1 MTTRLTLALAL
12 LAGSLVAQSPAPG
25 PDAVPTFAGPLRSAA
40 ELDEL
45 LAPLALYPDALVA
58 IVLPASTKPVDLVL
72 AERYLQ
78 AGGSP
83 ARFGEQPWDASVRAV
98 AHHRETLAWLNR
110 ELLWTRD
117 LAEAF
122 LAQPGDVMQA
132 IQRLRRA
139 AHAAGTLRSTA
150 QHEVIV
156 TADSIRI
163 VPANPEVIHA
173 PRYDSRVVYVERR
186 VYDPYPPV
194 VTFGTGYRV
203 GSWLSYDC
211 DWRHRRVY
219 VVDPLWYS
227 HAGWRDYRFHH
238 GPSWQTFTWVP
249 WTPAP
254 RVVVPR
260 HHYPRP
266 DYRRDHP
273 RYDAPPPRSRPEHVR
288 HDYRPPTRGYQPEP
302 RREDAPRPTPRAE
315 RPDYNPRS
323 SPDWRERRADR
334 AEPHSPPP
342 ARERVAHA
350 DPVPAPR
357 PEPPADLPRREDRLP
372 DSRRSYERDLR

>member
-1 MTTRLTLALAL
+1 MTTRLTTRLALVLTL
-12 LAGSLVAQSPAPG
+12 LAGPLVAQGPAPG
-25 PDAVPTFAGPLRSAA
+25 PDAVPTFAGRLRSPA

-58 IVLPASTKPVDLVL
+58 IVLPASTKPVDLML

-83 ARFGEQPWDASVRAV
+83 ARLGEVTAEASVRAI

-117 LAEAF
+117 LAAAF

-139 AHAAGTLRSTA
+139 AHAIGNLRSTA
-150 QHEVIV
+150 QHDVIV
-156 TADSIRI
+156 RADGIRI
-163 VPANPEVIHA
+163 VPANPDVIHA
-173 PRYDSRVVYVERR
+173 PRYDARVVYYSRPLFDR
-186 VYDPYPPV
+186 HPL
-194 VTFGTGYRV
+194 VTFGPGYRV

-211 DWRHRRVY
+211 DWRHRRVSM
-219 VVDPLWYS
+219 VDPLWYS
-227 HAGWRDYRFHH
+227 HSGWRDYRFHH

-254 RVVVPR
+254 RIVVPR
-260 HHYPRP
+260 HHYPHP

-273 RYDAPPPRSRPEHVR
+273 RHHAPPPRSHPGEVRPDH
-288 HDYRPPTRGYQPEP
+288 RPPTRGYAPEP
-302 RREDAPRPTPRAE
+302 RHEE
-315 RPDYNPRS
+315 RPDTPTRPN
-323 SPDWRERRADR
+323 PDWRERRADR
-334 AEPHSPPP
+334 AEPRTPPP

-357 PEPPADLPRREDRLP
+357 PEPPADQPRREDRWTE
-372 DSRRSYERDLR
+372 SRRPYERELR